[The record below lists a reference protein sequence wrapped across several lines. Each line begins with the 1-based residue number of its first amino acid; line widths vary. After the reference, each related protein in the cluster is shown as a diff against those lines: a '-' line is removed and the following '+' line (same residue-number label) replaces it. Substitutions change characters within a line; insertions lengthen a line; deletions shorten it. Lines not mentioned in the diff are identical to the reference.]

1 MRLKTDVL
9 SSTNDG
15 LMSEK
20 KHLTTELNET
30 RSLYKTYEEKCSEL
44 MNSLHEQTTVYQ
56 ELKRN
61 MIGHNEEIRQK
72 NEKIDHLLVDLDNT
86 KKHFSEMEINHG
98 SLRIQFDKIKEQLD
112 LNEKELKDV
121 VEKLHI
127 TNKVRHETEVKLGE
141 YH

>member
-44 MNSLHEQTTVYQ
+44 MNSLHEQTTVY
-56 ELKRN
+56 
-61 MIGHNEEIRQK
+61 
-72 NEKIDHLLVDLDNT
+72 
-86 KKHFSEMEINHG
+86 
-98 SLRIQFDKIKEQLD
+98 
-112 LNEKELKDV
+112 
-121 VEKLHI
+121 
-127 TNKVRHETEVKLGE
+127 
-141 YH
+141 